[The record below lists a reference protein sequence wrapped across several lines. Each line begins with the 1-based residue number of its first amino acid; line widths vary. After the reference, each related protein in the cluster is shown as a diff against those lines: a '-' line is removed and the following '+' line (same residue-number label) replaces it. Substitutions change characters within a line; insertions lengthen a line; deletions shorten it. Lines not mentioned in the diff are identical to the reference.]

1 MRRERSGR
9 ALPAIPTRPTEVEH
23 QDGGGMGLL
32 TLLAWPLLA
41 PYKLVAGAAGAVKQQ
56 LDSEL
61 YSPEQVQEQLRDL
74 QARHD
79 LGELGDEEFEADETA
94 LLQALDELIR
104 GERGRRTT
112 R

>member
-9 ALPAIPTRPTEVEH
+9 ALPAIPARPTEVEH

-41 PYKLVAGAAGAVKQQ
+41 PYKIAAGVAGAVKQQ

-61 YSPEQVQEQLRDL
+61 YNPAQLQEQLLDL
-74 QARHD
+74 QLRHD

-94 LLQALDELIR
+94 VLQALDQLVR
-104 GERGRRTT
+104 SERGPGRAR
-112 R
+112 